1 LKDDRRRY
9 QRVLVPVL
17 YRIPDHSTPKRQV
30 KNLSVGG
37 VRIYSDEDLDIGQ
50 TLELEFF
57 LPNGITIEAAAKVV
71 WIKKQQ
77 AGSEGLY
84 DVGMEFTN
92 LSEVAMMELDSVL
105 NQD

>member
-9 QRVLVPVL
+9 QRVLGPVL

-30 KNLSVGG
+30 INLSVGG

-57 LPNGITIEAAAKVV
+57 LPNGITIEAVAKVV
-71 WIKKQQ
+71 WIKKKQ